1 MMRSRLEELAAMDSK
16 TREEFIDSILIGLIL
31 AEEDALRKVIRT
43 WLIVVSRLESNKV
56 VTIFTACMNI
66 SKKNPTL
73 CERDYFTILFE
84 VYQSLDENQ
93 RTIL

>member
-1 MMRSRLEELAAMDSK
+1 M
-16 TREEFIDSILIGLIL
+16 
-31 AEEDALRKVIRT
+31 
-43 WLIVVSRLESNKV
+43 VSRLESNKV

-66 SKKNPTL
+66 YKKNPTL

-93 RTIL
+93 RTILRDCLVEAVFNQHLSKRILRTVPEKVRLELGLR